1 MEVGT
6 KREYHIS
13 YFQCSRVP
21 LQVLDQVHPTLTAR
35 EDALDYVEKLIIQL
49 LTMLCQKPSPHNIAD
64 VEERVRTTFPNPI
77 DKWALDDARE
87 ALEKYKRRSDQ
98 PILPVEKI
106 HQMLQKVS
114 HPRNTLHK
122 FLLKF

>member
-1 MEVGT
+1 MVGYET
-6 KREYHIS
+6 RIPYYFHIS
-13 YFQCSRVP
+13 NVRRCP

-98 PILPVEKI
+98 PVLPVEKI

-114 HPRNTLHK
+114 
-122 FLLKF
+122 